1 MNFLFAKSF
10 RDDKA
15 SDMRIYPKI
24 LLTIL
29 PLVLISLFVIVGTA
43 YRLSRTALVDL
54 GETWLDTRL
63 SEAMIVVS
71 SQEQMLRK
79 YGLAEIPASIV
90 KAKMDSVEQ
99 IANIGVGEMGYMFG
113 VTREGIVV
121 FHPDTEL
128 IDTDVSGM
136 VWFKDLGNGTRRLM
150 MNMDQE
156 PTLAR
161 FDYFEPWDWYVLAV
175 DPMKEIYG
183 VTNRMRPYLFAMGTA
198 AALIISLAL
207 MLLTRQLTKPLKD
220 LVRGAD
226 KIGRGDLETSIPIQ
240 SENEFGQLAREF
252 NQMAFRLKETLTA
265 LKYSEEYF
273 RALIENASDLVWI
286 LDEQGYFKYVS
297 PSTRRILG
305 HEPVFLKG
313 RNAFDFLHP
322 DDRAGARKRFGKR
335 IQGTLPDRITEQRFI
350 HRDSSYLALESI
362 SHSLLDHPAVHGVV
376 INSRDVTQ
384 RKIAEQALKQSHQ
397 ELEDRVSERTR
408 HLTLMNQ
415 ALNNE
420 ILVRRQ
426 KENELK
432 TASQAKSEFLANMS
446 HEIRTPLNSIIGFS
460 EVLTTMVIGEGQKSY
475 LKAIS
480 TAAKNMLELITN
492 ILDLS
497 RIEAGKLAIKKNAVS
512 LRILFHEIHHLFKVS
527 VARKK
532 LVFHMDVDETVPDC
546 LLLDDMRLHQVL
558 SNLVENAVKF
568 TEKGQVTLFA
578 RACSGS
584 CPDTVDLTIQVCD
597 TGIGIP
603 KDKQEMVFESFAQ
616 AAADITR
623 NYGGTGL
630 GLAICRQLVTLMQ
643 GSIRLESD
651 SGCGSK
657 FEIFL
662 PKVTVSRNRKQKLDR
677 SGAVLPDL
685 WDDTWQPALFGPVFS
700 QALAQHPDLVPLVK
714 AQILPLLPGSQDGVK
729 ISDARTIA
737 DRIMEMGRQFGL
749 ESFNRFGRD
758 LSGHAETFDVEKI
771 ALSLEQLSVIQGPE
785 EADSEG

>member
-1 MNFLFAKSF
+1 
-10 RDDKA
+10 
-15 SDMRIYPKI
+15 MRIYPKI

-29 PLVLISLFVIVGTA
+29 PLVLISLLVIVGTA

-71 SQEQMLRK
+71 SQEQMLQK
-79 YGLAEIPASIV
+79 YGLAEIPASIL
-90 KAKMDSVEQ
+90 KAQMDSVVQ

-121 FHPDTEL
+121 FHPDKEL
-128 IDTDVSGM
+128 IDTDVSGT
-136 VWFKDLGNGTRRLM
+136 VWFRDLRNGTRRLM
-150 MNMDQE
+150 MNMEQE

-183 VTNRMRPYLFAMGTA
+183 VTNRMRPYLFAMGAA

-226 KIGRGDLETSIPIQ
+226 KIGRGDLDTEIPIQ

-252 NQMAFRLKETLTA
+252 NRMALRLKETLTA

-305 HEPVFLKG
+305 HDPAFLKG

-322 DDRAGARKRFGKR
+322 DDRAGARERFGKR
-335 IQGTLPDRITEQRFI
+335 IQGTLPDQTTEQRFI
-350 HRDSSYLALESI
+350 HRDSSYLTLESI
-362 SHSLLDHPAVHGVV
+362 SHSLLDHPGVHGVV

-397 ELEDRVSERTR
+397 ELENRVSERTR

-432 TASQAKSEFLANMS
+432 AASQAKSEFLANMS

-460 EVLTTMVIGEGQKSY
+460 EVLATMIIDDRQKSY
-475 LKAIS
+475 LQAIS
-480 TAAKNMLELITN
+480 FAAKNMLALITN

-497 RIEAGKLAIKKNAVS
+497 RIESGKLDIKKNAVS
-512 LRILFHEIHHLFKVS
+512 LRTLFHEIHH
-527 VARKK
+527 
-532 LVFHMDVDETVPDC
+532 
-546 LLLDDMRLHQVL
+546 
-558 SNLVENAVKF
+558 
-568 TEKGQVTLFA
+568 
-578 RACSGS
+578 
-584 CPDTVDLTIQVCD
+584 
-597 TGIGIP
+597 
-603 KDKQEMVFESFAQ
+603 
-616 AAADITR
+616 
-623 NYGGTGL
+623 
-630 GLAICRQLVTLMQ
+630 
-643 GSIRLESD
+643 
-651 SGCGSK
+651 
-657 FEIFL
+657 
-662 PKVTVSRNRKQKLDR
+662 
-677 SGAVLPDL
+677 
-685 WDDTWQPALFGPVFS
+685 
-700 QALAQHPDLVPLVK
+700 
-714 AQILPLLPGSQDGVK
+714 
-729 ISDARTIA
+729 
-737 DRIMEMGRQFGL
+737 
-749 ESFNRFGRD
+749 
-758 LSGHAETFDVEKI
+758 
-771 ALSLEQLSVIQGPE
+771 
-785 EADSEG
+785 

>member
-1 MNFLFAKSF
+1 MNFLFAKIF
-10 RDDKA
+10 RDDKP

-29 PLVLISLFVIVGTA
+29 PLVLISLLVIVGTA

-71 SQEQMLRK
+71 SQEQMLQK
-79 YGLAEIPASIV
+79 YGLAEIPASIL
-90 KAKMDSVEQ
+90 KAQMDSVVQ

-121 FHPDTEL
+121 FHPDKEL
-128 IDTDVSGM
+128 IDTDVSGT
-136 VWFKDLGNGTRRLM
+136 VWFRDLRNGTRRLM
-150 MNMDQE
+150 MNMEQE

-183 VTNRMRPYLFAMGTA
+183 VTNRMRPYLFAMGAA

-226 KIGRGDLETSIPIQ
+226 KIGRGDLDTEIPIQ

-252 NQMAFRLKETLTA
+252 NRMAFRLKETLTA

-305 HEPVFLKG
+305 YDPAYLKG

-322 DDRAGARKRFGKR
+322 DDRAGARERFGKR
-335 IQGTLPDRITEQRFI
+335 IQGTLPDRTTEQRFI
-350 HRDSSYLALESI
+350 HRDSSYLTLESI
-362 SHSLLDHPAVHGVV
+362 SHSLLNHPGVHGVV

-397 ELEDRVSERTR
+397 ELENRVSERTR

-432 TASQAKSEFLANMS
+432 AASQAKSDFLANMS

-460 EVLTTMVIGEGQKSY
+460 EVLATMIIDDRQKSY
-475 LKAIS
+475 LQAIS
-480 TAAKNMLELITN
+480 FAAKNMLALITN

-497 RIEAGKLAIKKNAVS
+497 RIESGKLDIKKNAVA
-512 LRILFHEIHHLFKVS
+512 LRTLFHEIHHLFKVD
-527 VARKK
+527 VLRKK
-532 LVFHMDVDETVPDC
+532 LKFHIDMDDTVPDC
-546 LLLDDMRLHQVL
+546 LLLDDMRLRQVL

-568 TEKGQVTLFA
+568 TEKGQVSLSA
-578 RACSGS
+578 RACPGS
-584 CPDTVDLTIQVCD
+584 CPETVDLTIQVCD

-603 KDKQEMVFESFAQ
+603 KAKQEMVFESFAQ

-623 NYGGTGL
+623 KYGGTGL

-662 PKVTVSRNRKQKLDR
+662 PGVTVSRNRKQKLDR
-677 SGAVLPDL
+677 SGAVLPGL

-700 QALAQHPDLVPLVK
+700 RALAQHPDLVPLVK

-729 ISDARTIA
+729 ISDARAIA

-749 ESFNRFGRD
+749 ESFDRFGRD

-785 EADSEG
+785 KATPAG